1 MDDINGEQ
9 TEVKNENIE
18 NEKDENKNIT
28 EKINKEK
35 NINEITQKKQKQNEE
50 LESIINKDPL
60 EELKLIKEK
69 INNEN
74 KKIKQI
80 NSQLEKITVSNS
92 RSIKKRN
99 KEFKD
104 DYESYS
110 NNKKNKS
117 NNLLSPN
124 INVSS
129 SQQII
134 NSNSL
139 RLDPSLNLIYQ
150 KIENLRKIKIVK
162 INSDNKNIEE
172 ENYLSEKRNNS
183 NIKTNIDNTNK
194 LNLRILALEEEV
206 KKDKE
211 EKQKKY
217 ENKVKLFR
225 ERELERE
232 KQRKK
237 IINQINNISLSQQNK
252 YLPKKNYI
260 TSEEREEMR
269 KMKEESLLKIEKE
282 KRKMKYLPISSEE
295 LNNFSNEVKK
305 NEKILQSELK
315 KKKKQMEELWKERK
329 NLLPKYHSKFMD
341 LNIDLENEAKD
352 EILLKQE
359 KLKNKELERVNFGKE
374 IIKNYQPKVLND
386 KLKTEREQR
395 IKILNGYNRYGN
407 IKELGNKLKQKAVK
421 LVQSQPKNFKKKNI
435 FVSEE
440 TVAEQQ
446 AKKLTGKPED
456 YLLNQRRKRQQ
467 MDYEALML
475 DNSAKKM
482 KEWKDMLD
490 DGGKNTYNKVERI
503 KMQAAV
509 LNEKANDI
517 NLIIKHEPSNIKK
530 DELSQEASNLYLNSI
545 QAKLQIL
552 NKLNEV

>member
-28 EKINKEK
+28 EKINKEN
-35 NINEITQKKQKQNEE
+35 NIKEITQKKQKQNEE

-211 EKQKKY
+211 EKQK
-217 ENKVKLFR
+217 NM
-225 ERELERE
+225 
-232 KQRKK
+232 K
-237 IINQINNISLSQQNK
+237 IK
-252 YLPKKNYI
+252 
-260 TSEEREEMR
+260 
-269 KMKEESLLKIEKE
+269 
-282 KRKMKYLPISSEE
+282 
-295 LNNFSNEVKK
+295 
-305 NEKILQSELK
+305 
-315 KKKKQMEELWKERK
+315 
-329 NLLPKYHSKFMD
+329 
-341 LNIDLENEAKD
+341 
-352 EILLKQE
+352 
-359 KLKNKELERVNFGKE
+359 
-374 IIKNYQPKVLND
+374 
-386 KLKTEREQR
+386 
-395 IKILNGYNRYGN
+395 
-407 IKELGNKLKQKAVK
+407 
-421 LVQSQPKNFKKKNI
+421 
-435 FVSEE
+435 
-440 TVAEQQ
+440 
-446 AKKLTGKPED
+446 
-456 YLLNQRRKRQQ
+456 
-467 MDYEALML
+467 
-475 DNSAKKM
+475 
-482 KEWKDMLD
+482 
-490 DGGKNTYNKVERI
+490 
-503 KMQAAV
+503 
-509 LNEKANDI
+509 
-517 NLIIKHEPSNIKK
+517 
-530 DELSQEASNLYLNSI
+530 
-545 QAKLQIL
+545 
-552 NKLNEV
+552 